1 MTKFLLL
8 ALLVVSLVSAVAILI
23 ANLRGKRVKKA
34 EAEIKTLRE
43 AFALVKEKAVRL
55 QSALDQTAT
64 IGREANAERKE
75 LAETL
80 DSDLVHR
87 ANDLFK

>member
-1 MTKFLLL
+1 MTNFLLL
-8 ALLVVSLVSAVAILI
+8 ALLAVSLASAAAAFI
-23 ANLRGKRVKKA
+23 ADRRGKVVKKA

-43 AFALVKEKAVRL
+43 AFALVKDKAERL
-55 QSALDQTAT
+55 QKALDKAAA
-64 IGREANAERKE
+64 IGREANEERKG

-87 ANDLFK
+87 ANSLFK